1 LPKQISG
8 MRHLIYLPFIL
19 LGIYSCNGESKLSDQ
34 DLMEKNVRNYF
45 FMGDSVEV
53 EVTIT
58 DTLKIND
65 VEDILANIQ
74 NNIGL
79 IQLDIDTLQLMI
91 DDWTYKA
98 MDFEKTGKLT
108 EASDAKI
115 KSLEYRVKLKEL
127 QYKQAEFSQTNR
139 IFLHLKRST
148 WADIS
153 GFEAAVHSEM
163 GDEVSDLVVLMDA
176 NFNVVD

>member
-1 LPKQISG
+1 
-8 MRHLIYLPFIL
+8 
-19 LGIYSCNGESKLSDQ
+19 
-34 DLMEKNVRNYF
+34 MEKNVRKYF

-65 VEDILANIQ
+65 VEEILSNIQ
-74 NNIGL
+74 NNIRL

-98 MDFEKTGKLT
+98 LDFEKSAKLA

-153 GFEAAVHSEM
+153 GFEASVHYEM
-163 GDEVSDLVVLMDA
+163 GDEVNDLVVLMDA

>member
-1 LPKQISG
+1 MPKQISS
-8 MRHLIYLPFIL
+8 MRHFIYLPFIL
-19 LGIYSCNGESKLSDQ
+19 LGFYSCNGESKLSDQ

-58 DTLKIND
+58 DTLRIND
-65 VEDILANIQ
+65 VEEILANIQ

-98 MDFEKTGKLT
+98 LDFEKNAKLT

-153 GFEAAVHSEM
+153 GFEAAVHYET
-163 GDEVSDLVVLMDA
+163 GDEVNDLVVLMDA